1 MGDTCTKAIIVLLNL
16 IFFAFGAAILAVG
29 IVFKTS
35 FDDLKDAFVENDDV
49 DLKGSGNTVGIVLIS
64 LGSFITFVS
73 LCGCLG
79 ACCRVKLFLATY
91 GVLVSIMLIAQIAL
105 VIVLT
110 TGAFNLDDKLEDAL
124 KKSLKEYDELATDDK
139 SASWGRVFTT
149 FECCGITDPTKD
161 FVNFTQSKDRQ
172 SGQNAKYPVSC
183 CKSYHEDEKIDDTLF
198 KNTNINTRLTAQ
210 FASNTQVWNKG
221 CKDKIVDWVDDHKP
235 AVIGVGVAVM
245 VVELVLIAMAFFL
258 CSRADK
264 D

>member
-49 DLKGSGNTVGIVLIS
+49 DLKGSGNTVGIVLIA

-124 KKSLKEYDELATDDK
+124 KKSLKGYNELATNDK
-139 SASWGRVFTT
+139 SASWGRFFTT

-161 FVNFTQSKDRQ
+161 FVDFTNATALRQ

-183 CKSYHEDEKIDDTLF
+183 CKSYHEDEKIEKSLF
-198 KNTNINTRLTAQ
+198 EKQEIITCLSTEPITVTTKFIARDAKTRSWTGLTTTNRRSL
-210 FASNTQVWNKG
+210 VW
-221 CKDKIVDWVDDHKP
+221 
-235 AVIGVGVAVM
+235 
-245 VVELVLIAMAFFL
+245 E
-258 CSRADK
+258 
-264 D
+264 